1 MLVHLVHREH
11 TLSLLGMQSLCRG
24 AAVSGLP
31 YGIQQD
37 GLGVDR
43 QTRDG
48 RTLQGLQQWVGQDN
62 SRTESLFSHSDC

>member
-43 QTRDG
+43 QDKG
-48 RTLQGLQQWVGQDN
+48 RQNFTGPPAVGGA
-62 SRTESLFSHSDC
+62 R